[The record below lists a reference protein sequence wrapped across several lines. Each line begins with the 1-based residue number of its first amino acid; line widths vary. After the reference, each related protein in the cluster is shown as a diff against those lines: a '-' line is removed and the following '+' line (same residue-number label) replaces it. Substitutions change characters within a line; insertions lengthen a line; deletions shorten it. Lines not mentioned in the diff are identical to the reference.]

1 MSGYSRS
8 LSPVGRPSKLTSETA
23 ATAAT
28 LAKIG
33 FSDERLAAALGVSR
47 STLSEWK
54 RQDAEFSATLK
65 AGKSTADAAVVNAL
79 FERATG
85 YEAPDGTHIP
95 SHPTAAIFWL
105 KCRQPSDWRDV
116 NRTEVSGPD
125 GKPLATT
132 PPLIQLAPAQE
143 DALERLI
150 ADAKARVKMPNLLTH
165 TP

>member
-1 MSGYSRS
+1 MSDYSRS
-8 LSPVGRPSKLTSETA
+8 LSPVGRPSKLTPETA

-33 FSDERLAAALGVSR
+33 FSDERLAAAIGVSR

-54 RQDAEFSATLK
+54 RADPEFLATLK
-65 AGKSTADAAVVNAL
+65 AAKATADAAVVNSL
-79 FERATG
+79 FQRATG

-105 KCRQPSDWRDV
+105 KCRQPSDWRDTA
-116 NRTEVSGPD
+116 RHEISGPD

-143 DALERLI
+143 DAL
-150 ADAKARVKMPNLLTH
+150 ARVIQDAQARVRQKHLSHNP
-165 TP
+165 

>member
-1 MSGYSRS
+1 MA
-8 LSPVGRPSKLTSETA
+8 RPSKLTT
-23 ATAAT
+23 ATAHTAEV
-28 LAKIG
+28 LASLG
-33 FSDERLAAALGVSR
+33 YTDERLASALGVSR

-54 RQDAEFSATLK
+54 RQDPEFMAKVK
-65 AGKSTADAAVVNAL
+65 AAKSTADAAVVNSL

-125 GKPLATT
+125 GKPLATS

-150 ADAKARVKMPNLLTH
+150 TEAQARVRQPNLLTH

>member
-105 KCRQPSDWRDV
+105 RNRQPAEWRDV
-116 NRTEVSGPD
+116 TRSEVSGPD
-125 GKPLATT
+125 GGPIQAAA
-132 PPLIQLAPAQE
+132 PMIQLSREQD
-143 DALERLI
+143 DALARVI
-150 ADAKARVKMPNLLTH
+150 ADAQARVRLSTLSHIP
-165 TP
+165 